1 MASEEVT
8 VNSSSRYRLP
18 SNSTMQHAA
27 KFAIMDDRPIML
39 DYWADSLDKEIIIGK
54 YDNGE
59 KILVRATDEY
69 TSPIK
74 KMFQCSGEWIIL
86 TENSI
91 YIVDKEIES
100 RMIGNSNEQ

>member
-27 KFAIMDDRPIML
+27 KFAITNDKPIML
-39 DYWADSLDKEIIIGK
+39 DYWADSLDKEVIIGQ

-59 KILVRATDEY
+59 KILVRAVDEY

-74 KMFQCSGEWIIL
+74 KMFQVSGDMILL

-91 YIVDKEIES
+91 YIVDKEIQS
-100 RMIGNSNEQ
+100 RMIGNNNE